1 MAEIVFIY
9 EGTYISIQCNINQKM
24 KEICTQFCSKI
35 KININSLTFLY
46 GGEILNLD
54 KSFNE
59 IAKENKIK
67 ILVFD
72 NDNDNEI
79 CPKCGKVLN
88 KKILEDIIELNNNIN
103 DTLVGL
109 YSQIDNIINDL
120 KIKKKLNI
128 SIIN

>member
-9 EGTYISIQCNINQKM
+9 ELIYISIQCNINQKM

-109 YSQIDNIINDL
+109 YSQIDNIINNL